1 MDLKIFT
8 EKTRELL
15 KNNPQYSEEI
25 EQLYYLALS
34 EIEDGSSEIHEC
46 NLAYIDM
53 LDIINNIT
61 ND

>member
-8 EKTRELL
+8 EKTKELL
-15 KNNPQYSEEI
+15 KNNPLYSEEI

-46 NLAYIDM
+46 NLAYNDM
-53 LDIINNIT
+53 LDIINNNT